1 MRILSLGLS
10 LSVPLAA
17 LACGGVT
24 VVSSTGT
31 TSGSSSGMGGA
42 TAASVSSSNTVTTST
57 TSTGSSTGGAGG
69 AGGGSAGPPILFGGT
84 TGESLMASPLS
95 GVQVCVYQHP
105 EIACVL
111 SDPTGHFSFQV
122 PGDAQIALTFTKTGF
137 TGMVIPIVTTAGQN
151 QTQWGV
157 SLPLLSESHAFYAG
171 FPGATYPDATKG
183 FIEIQLSNPMN
194 FQLGFPGLV
203 ASITPASGEGP
214 LYAGLNGPY
223 VADPTLQ
230 ATSGV
235 GFVRFAN
242 VNAGIVEVDIGPS
255 SHSCTANFGG
265 WSSPNANAARAPI
278 VPGFETHVGF
288 ACF

>member
-1 MRILSLGLS
+1 M
-10 LSVPLAA
+10 
-17 LACGGVT
+17 ACGGVK
-24 VVSSTGT
+24 VESSVGT
-31 TSGSSSGMGGA
+31 TGGIGGA
-42 TAASVSSSNTVTTST
+42 TAAVSSSSTVVASA
-57 TSTGSSTGGAGG
+57 SSSTSGGGGG

-84 TGESLMASPLS
+84 TVESLTGNALA
-95 GVQVCVYQHP
+95 GVEVCVHQHP
-105 EIACVL
+105 EIACVA
-111 SDPTGHFSFQV
+111 SDAMGHFDFQV

-137 TGMVIPIVTTAGQN
+137 TGIVIPIITTAGQN

-157 SLPLLSESHAFYAG
+157 GLPLVSESHAFYAG
-171 FPGATYPDATKG
+171 FPGTTYPDPTKG
-183 FIEIQLSNPMN
+183 FLGIQLSNPMN
-194 FQLGFPGLV
+194 FQLGFAGLV

-255 SHSCTANFGG
+255 SHACTANFGG
-265 WSSPNANAARAPI
+265 WSAPNANAARAPI
-278 VPGFETHVGF
+278 VPGFETHIGF
-288 ACF
+288 GCF